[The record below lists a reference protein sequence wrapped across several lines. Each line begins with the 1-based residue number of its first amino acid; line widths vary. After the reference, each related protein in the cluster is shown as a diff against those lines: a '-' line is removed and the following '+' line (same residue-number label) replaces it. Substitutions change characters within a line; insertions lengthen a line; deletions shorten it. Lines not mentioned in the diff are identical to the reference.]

1 MRAPPR
7 PASSNR
13 VDAEVARIGKEN
25 EAMNTST
32 TPDVLAPRRSTPEN
46 LSAIKESLG
55 EVAVNEKERLQGAVA
70 RTKDRFV
77 RAEDKFENF
86 VRERPVQSILIAA
99 GAGLAIGWL
108 LGRRR

>member
-77 RAEDKFENF
+77 QAEDKFGVKIPDDE
-86 VRERPVQSILIAA
+86 
-99 GAGLAIGWL
+99 LANLRTVGDAVAYIEANKS
-108 LGRRR
+108 